1 MAFGRR
7 AWPLRRRSRWG
18 NNPFQGDGW
27 RHRGGSSRLRGMPRS
42 RLPSRLLLALL
53 CACAP
58 LASVQAAAT
67 TYNYD
72 TTHSQILF
80 SIDHNGFS
88 RPFGRLHIAKG
99 WLRFDPD
106 DWTQSATEL
115 DIDLA
120 SLDMGDAEWNAAVLK
135 PAYLDAEKAR
145 YAHFA
150 STSVERKDDTHGVL
164 HGNLTLRGV
173 THTVDIP
180 FTFNRHGT
188 TIYGMHTIAGFSG
201 TAMLNRDDYGITATP
216 NSIGH
221 GVSVWLEL
229 EAVQEDQAHSS
240 KESP

>member
-1 MAFGRR
+1 
-7 AWPLRRRSRWG
+7 
-18 NNPFQGDGW
+18 
-27 RHRGGSSRLRGMPRS
+27 MPRS
-42 RLPSRLLLALL
+42 CHPSRLLLALL
-53 CACAP
+53 CAAAP
-58 LASVQAAAT
+58 LASTQAAPV
-67 TYNYD
+67 TYSYD
-72 TTHSQILF
+72 TTHSQIVF

-106 DWTQSATEL
+106 DWGQSATEL

-120 SLDMGDAEWNAAVLK
+120 SLDMGDAAWNAAVLK
-135 PAYLDAEKAR
+135 PAYLDADKSR

-180 FTFNRHGT
+180 FTFNRRGT

-201 TAMLNRDDYGITATP
+201 TTTLNRDDYGITATP

-229 EAVQEDQAHSS
+229 EAIQDDPNHNN

>member
-1 MAFGRR
+1 
-7 AWPLRRRSRWG
+7 
-18 NNPFQGDGW
+18 
-27 RHRGGSSRLRGMPRS
+27 MPRS
-42 RLPSRLLLALL
+42 RRASRLLPALL
-53 CACAP
+53 FALAP
-58 LASVQAAAT
+58 LAPVLAAPAT
-67 TYNYD
+67 YHYD
-72 TTHSQILF
+72 ATHSQVLF

-88 RPFGRLHIAKG
+88 RPFGRFHIANG

-120 SLDMGDAEWNAAVLK
+120 SLDMGDAQWNAAVLK
-135 PAYLDAEKAR
+135 PAYLDAEKSR
-145 YAHFA
+145 YAHFV

-173 THTVDIP
+173 THTVDIA

-188 TIYGMHTIAGFSG
+188 TIYGMHTVVGFSG

-229 EAVQEDQAHSS
+229 EAIEQDSTPGK

>member
-1 MAFGRR
+1 
-7 AWPLRRRSRWG
+7 
-18 NNPFQGDGW
+18 
-27 RHRGGSSRLRGMPRS
+27 MPRS
-42 RLPSRLLLALL
+42 RLSSHLLLALS
-53 CACAP
+53 CALAP
-58 LASVQAAAT
+58 LLAAHAAPVNYT
-67 TYNYD
+67 YD

-99 WLRFDPD
+99 WLRFDAD
-106 DWTQSATEL
+106 DWSQSATEL
-115 DIDLA
+115 DIDLG

-135 PAYLDAEKAR
+135 PAYLDAAKER

-173 THTVDIP
+173 THAVDIP
-180 FTFNRHGT
+180 FTFNRVGT
-188 TIYGMHTIAGFSG
+188 TIYGMHTVAGFSG
-201 TAMLNRDDYGITATP
+201 TAMLQREDYGITATP

-229 EAVQEDQAHSS
+229 EAIQEDNHRSN

>member
-1 MAFGRR
+1 
-7 AWPLRRRSRWG
+7 
-18 NNPFQGDGW
+18 
-27 RHRGGSSRLRGMPRS
+27 MPRS
-42 RLPSRLLLALL
+42 RRSSRLLFALL
-53 CACAP
+53 CALAP
-58 LASVQAAAT
+58 LASALAAPAT
-67 TYNYD
+67 YHYD

-88 RPFGRLHIAKG
+88 RPFGRFHIAKG

-106 DWTQSATEL
+106 DWSQSATEL

-120 SLDMGDAEWNAAVLK
+120 SLDMGDAQWNAAVLK
-135 PAYLDAEKAR
+135 PAYLDAEKSR
-145 YAHFA
+145 YAHFV

-173 THTVDIP
+173 THTVDVP
-180 FTFNRHGT
+180 FTLNRHGT
-188 TIYGMHTIAGFSG
+188 TIYGMHTVVGFSG
-201 TAMLNRDDYGITATP
+201 TAMLDRNDYGITATP

-229 EAVQEDQAHSS
+229 EAIEQDATPGN